1 MFKFDFDTYSK
12 NYIDE
17 EIFSK
22 NFNRKEEVFSKF
34 NNSEMIGWTRKVDN
48 SIIDEILSLR
58 NEVKS
63 NANCFVVVGIGGS
76 YLGSKAINDIFS
88 DYYEDSSFEIIYL
101 GNNLS
106 SKYIRDTLE
115 YLKNKDFYV
124 NVISKSGNTKEV
136 EVSYELIKS
145 LMNEKYSEEEK
156 RKRIIITTDS
166 NSGKLREEVKK
177 FNYRSFVIPSDIGGR
192 YSLITPAHLL
202 PLSFKLDIKKLVNG
216 FYSGL
221 ELKDEA
227 MYYAS
232 IRKSLFD
239 TGKYIENYSVYEE
252 NFNYFLEWLKQLFA
266 ESEGKDFKGIFPV
279 STIGTRDLHSLG
291 QFIQEGNPVIFET
304 FIKILNV
311 TDFKYENRRLDEI
324 NNIVLDSVVQ
334 AHIKSGVC
342 CNIIEVSEIDEESI
356 GLLCAFFMLSAAYSG
371 YLFDVNPFNQ
381 PGVEVY
387 KECLRNNLWGFIW
400 KRNI

>member
-1 MFKFDFDTYSK
+1 MVKFDFDTYSK

-17 EIFSK
+17 EIFNK

-34 NNSEMIGWTRKVDN
+34 NNSEMIGWTRKIDN

-58 NEVKS
+58 DEVKS

-88 DYYEDSSFEIIYL
+88 DYYEDPSFEIIYL

-221 ELKDEA
+221 ELKNEA

-387 KECLRNNLWGFIW
+387 KECLRNNL
-400 KRNI
+400 

>member
-1 MFKFDFDTYSK
+1 MVKFDFDTYSK

-334 AHIKSGVC
+334 AHIKSGVR

-387 KECLRNNLWGFIW
+387 KECLRNNL
-400 KRNI
+400 

>member
-1 MFKFDFDTYSK
+1 MVKFDFDTYSK

-17 EIFSK
+17 EIFNK

-34 NNSEMIGWTRKVDN
+34 NNSEMIGWTRKIDN

-58 NEVKS
+58 DEVKS

-387 KECLRNNLWGFIW
+387 KECLRNNL
-400 KRNI
+400 

>member
-1 MFKFDFDTYSK
+1 MVKFDFDTYSK

-34 NNSEMIGWTRKVDN
+34 NNSEMIGWTRKIDN

-58 NEVKS
+58 DEVKS
-63 NANCFVVVGIGGS
+63 SANCFVVVGIGGS

-334 AHIKSGVC
+334 AHIKSGVR

-387 KECLRNNLWGFIW
+387 KECLRNNL
-400 KRNI
+400 

>member
-1 MFKFDFDTYSK
+1 MVKFDFDTYSK

-34 NNSEMIGWTRKVDN
+34 NNSEMIGWTRKIDN

-76 YLGSKAINDIFS
+76 YLGSKAINDILS

-387 KECLRNNLWGFIW
+387 KECLRNNL
-400 KRNI
+400 

>member
-1 MFKFDFDTYSK
+1 MVKFDFDTYSK

-22 NFNRKEEVFSKF
+22 NFNRKEEIFSKF
-34 NNSEMIGWTRKVDN
+34 NNSEMIGWTRKIDN

-58 NEVKS
+58 DEVKS

-88 DYYEDSSFEIIYL
+88 DYYEDPSFEIIYL

-387 KECLRNNLWGFIW
+387 KECLRNNL
-400 KRNI
+400 

>member
-1 MFKFDFDTYSK
+1 MVKFDFDTYSK

-34 NNSEMIGWTRKVDN
+34 NNSEMIGWTRKIDN
-48 SIIDEILSLR
+48 SIIDEILNLR
-58 NEVKS
+58 DEVKS

-88 DYYEDSSFEIIYL
+88 DYYEASSFEIIYL

-239 TGKYIENYSVYEE
+239 TGKCIENYSVYEE

-387 KECLRNNLWGFIW
+387 KECLRNNL
-400 KRNI
+400 

>member
-1 MFKFDFDTYSK
+1 MVKFDFDTYSK

-17 EIFSK
+17 EIFNK
-22 NFNRKEEVFSKF
+22 NFNRKEEIFSKF

-58 NEVKS
+58 DEVKS

-334 AHIKSGVC
+334 AHIKSGVR

-387 KECLRNNLWGFIW
+387 KECLRNNL
-400 KRNI
+400 

>member
-1 MFKFDFDTYSK
+1 MVKFDFDTYSK

-34 NNSEMIGWTRKVDN
+34 NNSEMIGWTRKIDN

-58 NEVKS
+58 DEVKS

-88 DYYEDSSFEIIYL
+88 DYYEDPSFEIIYL

-356 GLLCAFFMLSAAYSG
+356 GLLCVFFMLSAAYSG

-387 KECLRNNLWGFIW
+387 KECLRNNL
-400 KRNI
+400 

>member
-1 MFKFDFDTYSK
+1 MVKFDFDTYSK

-34 NNSEMIGWTRKVDN
+34 NNSEMIGWTRKIDN
-48 SIIDEILSLR
+48 NIIDEILSLR

-387 KECLRNNLWGFIW
+387 KECLRNNL
-400 KRNI
+400 

>member
-1 MFKFDFDTYSK
+1 MVKFDFDTYSK

-34 NNSEMIGWTRKVDN
+34 NNSEMIGWTRKIDN

-221 ELKDEA
+221 ELKNEA

-387 KECLRNNLWGFIW
+387 KECLRNNL
-400 KRNI
+400 

>member
-1 MFKFDFDTYSK
+1 MVKFDFDTYSK

-88 DYYEDSSFEIIYL
+88 DYYEDPSFEIIYL

-106 SKYIRDTLE
+106 SKYIRNTLE

-387 KECLRNNLWGFIW
+387 KECLRNNL
-400 KRNI
+400 

>member
-1 MFKFDFDTYSK
+1 MIKFDFDTYSK

-34 NNSEMIGWTRKVDN
+34 NNSEMIGWTKKIDN
-48 SIIDEILSLR
+48 NIIDEILSLR
-58 NEVKS
+58 DEVKN
-63 NANCFVVVGIGGS
+63 NANCFVVAGIGGS
-76 YLGSKAINDIFS
+76 YLGSKAVNDIFS
-88 DYYEDSSFEIIYL
+88 DYYEDSSFEVIYL

-106 SKYIRDTLE
+106 SKYISDTLE

-145 LMNEKYSEEEK
+145 LMDEKYSEEEK
-156 RKRIIITTDS
+156 RKRIIVTTDS
-166 NSGKLREEVKK
+166 NSGKLREEVNK

-221 ELKDEA
+221 ELKNEA

-239 TGKYIENYSVYEE
+239 IGKYIENYSVYEE

-266 ESEGKDFKGIFPV
+266 ESEGKNFKGIFPV

-342 CNIIEVSEIDEESI
+342 CNIIEISEIDEESI
-356 GLLCAFFMLSAAYSG
+356 GSLCAFFMLSAAYSG

-387 KECLRNNLWGFIW
+387 KECLRNNL
-400 KRNI
+400 

>member
-1 MFKFDFDTYSK
+1 MVKFDFDTYSK

-17 EIFSK
+17 EIFNK

-58 NEVKS
+58 DEVKS

-387 KECLRNNLWGFIW
+387 KECLRNNL
-400 KRNI
+400 

>member
-1 MFKFDFDTYSK
+1 MVKFDFDTYSK

-34 NNSEMIGWTRKVDN
+34 NNSEMIGWTRKIDN
-48 SIIDEILSLR
+48 SIIDKILSLR
-58 NEVKS
+58 DEVKS

-88 DYYEDSSFEIIYL
+88 DYYEESSFEIIYL

-387 KECLRNNLWGFIW
+387 KECLRNNL
-400 KRNI
+400 

>member
-1 MFKFDFDTYSK
+1 MIKFDFDTYSR

-34 NNSEMIGWTRKVDN
+34 NNSEMIGWTRKIDN
-48 SIIDEILSLR
+48 SIIDEILNLR
-58 NEVKS
+58 DEVKS

-88 DYYEDSSFEIIYL
+88 DYYKDSSFEIIYL

-106 SKYIRDTLE
+106 SKYIMDTLK

-145 LMNEKYSEEEK
+145 LMDEKYSEEEK
-156 RKRIIITTDS
+156 RKRIIVTTDS

-221 ELKDEA
+221 ELKNEA

-266 ESEGKDFKGIFPV
+266 ESEGKNFTGIFPV

-291 QFIQEGNPVIFET
+291 QFIQEGNPVVFET

-387 KECLRNNLWGFIW
+387 KECLRNNL
-400 KRNI
+400 

>member
-1 MFKFDFDTYSK
+1 MVKFDFDTYSK

-17 EIFSK
+17 EIFNK

-88 DYYEDSSFEIIYL
+88 DYYEDPSFEIIYL

-334 AHIKSGVC
+334 AHIKSGVR

-387 KECLRNNLWGFIW
+387 KECLRNNL
-400 KRNI
+400 

>member
-1 MFKFDFDTYSK
+1 MVKFDFDTYSK

-17 EIFSK
+17 EIFNK

-34 NNSEMIGWTRKVDN
+34 NNSEMIGWTRKIDN

-58 NEVKS
+58 DEVKS

-88 DYYEDSSFEIIYL
+88 DYYEDPSFEIIYL

-387 KECLRNNLWGFIW
+387 KECLRNNL
-400 KRNI
+400 

>member
-1 MFKFDFDTYSK
+1 MVKFDFDTYSK

-88 DYYEDSSFEIIYL
+88 DYYEDPSFEIIYL

-387 KECLRNNLWGFIW
+387 KECLRNNL
-400 KRNI
+400 

>member
-1 MFKFDFDTYSK
+1 MVKFDFDTYSK

-34 NNSEMIGWTRKVDN
+34 NNSEMIGWTRKIDN

-58 NEVKS
+58 DEVKS

-88 DYYEDSSFEIIYL
+88 DYYEGSSFEIIYL

-387 KECLRNNLWGFIW
+387 KECLRNNL
-400 KRNI
+400 

>member
-1 MFKFDFDTYSK
+1 MVKFDFDTYSK

-17 EIFSK
+17 EIFNK

-34 NNSEMIGWTRKVDN
+34 NNSEMIGWTRKIDN

-221 ELKDEA
+221 ELKNEA

-387 KECLRNNLWGFIW
+387 KECLRNNL
-400 KRNI
+400 

>member
-1 MFKFDFDTYSK
+1 MVKFDFDTYSK

-17 EIFSK
+17 EIFNK
-22 NFNRKEEVFSKF
+22 NFNRKEEIFSKF

-48 SIIDEILSLR
+48 NIIDEILSLR
-58 NEVKS
+58 DEVKN

-156 RKRIIITTDS
+156 RKRIIITTDG

-221 ELKDEA
+221 ELKNEA

-239 TGKYIENYSVYEE
+239 AGKYIENYSVYEE

-291 QFIQEGNPVIFET
+291 QFIQEGNPVVFET

-387 KECLRNNLWGFIW
+387 KECLRNNL
-400 KRNI
+400 

>member
-1 MFKFDFDTYSK
+1 MVKFDFDTYSK

-34 NNSEMIGWTRKVDN
+34 NNSEMIGWTRKIDN

-58 NEVKS
+58 DEVKS

-88 DYYEDSSFEIIYL
+88 DYYEDPSFEIIYL

-387 KECLRNNLWGFIW
+387 KECLRNNL
-400 KRNI
+400 

>member
-1 MFKFDFDTYSK
+1 MVKFDFDTYSK

-34 NNSEMIGWTRKVDN
+34 NNSEMIGWTRKIDN

-58 NEVKS
+58 DEVKS

-88 DYYEDSSFEIIYL
+88 DYYEESSFEIIYL

-334 AHIKSGVC
+334 AHIKSRVSF
-342 CNIIEVSEIDEESI
+342 NIIEASEIDEESI

-387 KECLRNNLWGFIW
+387 KECLRNNL
-400 KRNI
+400 

>member
-1 MFKFDFDTYSK
+1 MVKFDFDTYSK

-17 EIFSK
+17 VIFSK

-34 NNSEMIGWTRKVDN
+34 DNSEMIGWTRKIDN

-58 NEVKS
+58 DEVKS

-88 DYYEDSSFEIIYL
+88 DYYKDSSFEIIYL

-106 SKYIRDTLE
+106 SKYIMDTLK

-145 LMNEKYSEEEK
+145 LMDEKYSEEER

-202 PLSFKLDIKKLVNG
+202 PLSFKLDIKRLVNG

-266 ESEGKDFKGIFPV
+266 ESEGKNFKGIFPV

-387 KECLRNNLWGFIW
+387 KECLRNNL
-400 KRNI
+400 

>member
-1 MFKFDFDTYSK
+1 MVKFDFDTYSK

-17 EIFSK
+17 EIFNK

-387 KECLRNNLWGFIW
+387 KECLRNNL
-400 KRNI
+400 

>member
-1 MFKFDFDTYSK
+1 MVKFDFDTYSK

-58 NEVKS
+58 DEVKS

-88 DYYEDSSFEIIYL
+88 DYYEDPSFEIIYL

-387 KECLRNNLWGFIW
+387 KECLRNNL
-400 KRNI
+400 

>member
-1 MFKFDFDTYSK
+1 MVKFDFDTYSK

-34 NNSEMIGWTRKVDN
+34 NNSEMIGWTREIDN

-58 NEVKS
+58 DEVKS

-387 KECLRNNLWGFIW
+387 KECLRNNL
-400 KRNI
+400 

>member
-1 MFKFDFDTYSK
+1 MVKFDFDTYSK

-304 FIKILNV
+304 FIKVLNV

-387 KECLRNNLWGFIW
+387 KECLRNNL
-400 KRNI
+400 

>member
-1 MFKFDFDTYSK
+1 MVKFDFDTYSK

-34 NNSEMIGWTRKVDN
+34 NNSEMIGWTRKIDN

-58 NEVKS
+58 DEVKS

-88 DYYEDSSFEIIYL
+88 DYYEESSFEIIYL

-266 ESEGKDFKGIFPV
+266 ESEGKDSKGIFPV

-387 KECLRNNLWGFIW
+387 KECLRNNL
-400 KRNI
+400 

>member
-1 MFKFDFDTYSK
+1 MVKFDFDTYSK

-17 EIFSK
+17 EIFNK

-63 NANCFVVVGIGGS
+63 NANCFVVVGICGS

-387 KECLRNNLWGFIW
+387 KECLRNNL
-400 KRNI
+400 

>member
-1 MFKFDFDTYSK
+1 MVKFDFDTYSK

-17 EIFSK
+17 EIFNK

-106 SKYIRDTLE
+106 SKYIRNTLE

-334 AHIKSGVC
+334 AHIKSGVR

-387 KECLRNNLWGFIW
+387 KECLRNNL
-400 KRNI
+400 

>member
-1 MFKFDFDTYSK
+1 MVKFDFDTYSK

-17 EIFSK
+17 EIFNK

-34 NNSEMIGWTRKVDN
+34 NNSEMIGWTRKIDN

-58 NEVKS
+58 DEVKS

-106 SKYIRDTLE
+106 SKYIRNTLE

-387 KECLRNNLWGFIW
+387 KECLRNNL
-400 KRNI
+400 

>member
-1 MFKFDFDTYSK
+1 MVKFDFDTYSK

-17 EIFSK
+17 EIFNK
-22 NFNRKEEVFSKF
+22 NFNRKEEIFSKF

-58 NEVKS
+58 DEVKS

-387 KECLRNNLWGFIW
+387 KECLRNNL
-400 KRNI
+400 

>member
-1 MFKFDFDTYSK
+1 MVKFDFDTYSK

-34 NNSEMIGWTRKVDN
+34 NNSEMIGWTRKIDN

-58 NEVKS
+58 DEVKS

-177 FNYRSFVIPSDIGGR
+177 FNYRSFVILSDIGVR

-387 KECLRNNLWGFIW
+387 KECLRNNL
-400 KRNI
+400 